1 MTHALGRRMAEESYA
16 LAVDDSDYLVHYGVK
31 GMKWGVRKAK
41 LYRRNAIKNMTKAES
56 KAGAKLAMQDYENG
70 RYDKIHKDSYKDKAY
85 LRRMNVNSAGFYAG
99 LGAGIAGAVTKKLAK
114 NKKTKAIGAGLIGLG
129 AASGVG
135 STLSAA
141 AADKIRREYIE
152 YEYLHKI
159 NPKKYPKID
168 Y

>member
-1 MTHALGRRMAEESYA
+1 MNRDEYFDALKAAKEEQ
-16 LAVDDSDYLVHYGVK
+16 YLKHYGVK

-41 LYRRNAIKNMTKAES
+41 LYRRNAIKNMTEAES
-56 KAGAKLAMQDYENG
+56 KAGAKLAMQDYKSG
-70 RYDKIHKDSYKDKAY
+70 RYDKIHKDSYNDKAY
-85 LRRMNVNSAGFYAG
+85 RRRMNVNSAVFDAG

-135 STLSAA
+135 ATISTA
-141 AADKIRREYIE
+141 AADKIRKEYIE

-159 NPKKYPKID
+159 NPKKYPKIN